1 MPIIRRKIIPKDTA
15 RQWLADVCV
24 EKVFYC
30 RDGRV
35 LKNLHELSAALRT
48 MTVET
53 FNHHVTADRNDFS
66 NWIKD
71 VIGDET
77 LAEDLRNAED
87 KADATR
93 RLEERLAQLRTRAW
107 TRDKL

>member
-1 MPIIRRKIIPKDTA
+1 MIISKKKLIPKDTA

-35 LKNLHELSAALRT
+35 FKNLQELSAGLRS
-48 MTVET
+48 MTADT
-53 FNHHVTADRNDFS
+53 YNHHVTTDRNDFS
-66 NWIKD
+66 NWIRD
-71 VIGDET
+71 VIGDEV
-77 LAEDLRNAED
+77 LAEELRNVED
-87 KADATR
+87 KAAATMKI
-93 RLEERLAQLRTRAW
+93 EERLTHLRTRAW